1 MSAHK
6 LLKSKMGVT
15 IGVVWG
21 VNLLLLALMFML
33 FGIGAPFIALL
44 SGFYV
49 GYAGTLIGGLI
60 GFVLPGAV
68 LVLYTIW
75 TRDLGL
81 WLRLHMG
88 KGLILFF
95 AITAPW
101 FILIALKL
109 NLER

>member
-60 GFVLPGAV
+60 GFVLGFIHG
-68 LVLYTIW
+68 YI
-75 TRDLGL
+75 LGVVSDYIIPIVS
-81 WLRLHMG
+81 H
-88 KGLILFF
+88 K
-95 AITAPW
+95 
-101 FILIALKL
+101 
-109 NLER
+109 